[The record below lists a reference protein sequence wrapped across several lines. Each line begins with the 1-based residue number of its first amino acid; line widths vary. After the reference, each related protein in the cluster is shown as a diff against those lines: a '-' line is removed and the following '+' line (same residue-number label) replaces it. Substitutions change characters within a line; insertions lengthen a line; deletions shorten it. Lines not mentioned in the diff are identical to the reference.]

1 MCVVLE
7 LDDALAWYEME
18 DLLALGGLDFQIG
31 MLWLIL
37 WCCHVL
43 EALWYPNGLYL
54 YEPFMELPV
63 YYYCMSGSRSVLPYS
78 AIAILFL
85 LLNFASRSSV
95 LSSFYW

>member
-1 MCVVLE
+1 M
-7 LDDALAWYEME
+7 
-18 DLLALGGLDFQIG
+18 
-31 MLWLIL
+31 MLWLGMRWRTFL
-37 WCCHVL
+37 LLVALTSKLACFGFFCGVAMFWKL
-43 EALWYPNGLYL
+43 LWYPNGLYL

-63 YYYCMSGSRSVLPYS
+63 YYYCMSGSWSVLPYS